1 MASAVISV
9 CSCTMVFQD
18 ALKIFVVF
26 FHCHVAKKETRT
38 KTVKYM
44 TGKSFVFIS
53 LNKLLNSTFFCVRR
67 SQSLLF
73 STVACNTKPAAFST
87 KVTCQLWHS
96 MRSKRFRPSWSTK
109 LGREQK
115 REWRGRARGMKET
128 LARKPHDFE
137 KQRSP
142 TNAVSDWRSA
152 GSVDYLALETSIKPG
167 MLAGLRIWL
176 EKIDYLLEITS
187 T

>member
-1 MASAVISV
+1 MAPAVISV

-18 ALKIFVVF
+18 ALKIFEVF
-26 FHCHVAKKETRT
+26 FHCHVAKIETKT

-44 TGKSFVFIS
+44 TGKSFLFIS
-53 LNKLLNSTFFCVRR
+53 LNKRLNSTFFCVRR

-96 MRSKRFRPSWSTK
+96 MRSKRFRPSSSTE
-109 LGREQK
+109 LGRKQK
-115 REWRGRARGMKET
+115 KEWRGRAIARGKKET

-152 GSVDYLALETSIKPG
+152 GSVDYLTLETSIKPG
-167 MLAGLRIWL
+167 MLAACGSDWKKWTIYGR
-176 EKIDYLLEITS
+176 
-187 T
+187 